1 MIALTAI
8 GLCGCKDAKTAA
20 EVNSIFRCKFEGEYK
35 QTELKG
41 AMTSDEDA
49 VSFRFTSPETLSG
62 IEIESGLQSEQMR
75 LRLGD
80 MEIGFD
86 ESKYPESAFARLIAK
101 IIARVGGG
109 DGASPESRSDEQGR
123 HLAGTVDGI
132 AYTVTLDESSN
143 PVEIVLPDY
152 SLKLVLYDFE

>member
-1 MIALTAI
+1 MIALAAI
-8 GLCGCKDAKTAA
+8 GLCSCKDAKTAA

-41 AMTSDEDA
+41 AMTSGEDA
-49 VSFRFTSPETLSG
+49 ISFRFTSPETLSG

-80 MEIGFD
+80 MEIDFD
-86 ESKYPESAFARLIAK
+86 ESKYPESAFARLVAK
-101 IIARVGGG
+101 IIARVGRE
-109 DGASPESRSDEQGR
+109 GASPESRSDKQGR

-132 AYTVTLDESSN
+132 EYTVTLDESSN

-152 SLKLVLYDFE
+152 ALKLALYDFE